1 MADAITLLRDD
12 HRTVEKLFKSF
23 EKAGENAAVTKKRLV
38 KSMIEEL
45 SVHAAIEE
53 QVFYPAVRAEVS
65 GTNDEVLE
73 ALEEHHIV
81 KWELSELDGLDPA
94 DERFG
99 AKVTVLIEN
108 VRHHVREEEGQL
120 FPAVRAARGSRSSVP
135 TSRPS
140 AGSPRRSRTPA
151 APRSRRPTWWWVR
164 SPGWSTRP
172 PRRSSGSPGAPDAPL
187 VRPGPGR
194 PGRIGACT
202 RPASCAAWPMCSV
215 PSTC

>member
-81 KWELSELDGLDPA
+81 KWELSELDGSTRPTNASAPRSPCSSRTFATRARGGGPA
-94 DERFG
+94 
-99 AKVTVLIEN
+99 V
-108 VRHHVREEEGQL
+108 
-120 FPAVRAARGSRSSVP
+120 PAVRAALGRTRLAELGADLEAIRRVAP
-135 TSRPS
+135 TKPH
-140 AGSPRRSRTPA
+140 
-151 APRSRRPTWWWVR
+151 PRSPQEPPANLVVGAVAGMVDQATETVKRVARR
-164 SPGWSTRP
+164 
-172 PRRSSGSPGAPDAPL
+172 A
-187 VRPGPGR
+187 
-194 PGRIGACT
+194 
-202 RPASCAAWPMCSV
+202 
-215 PSTC
+215 